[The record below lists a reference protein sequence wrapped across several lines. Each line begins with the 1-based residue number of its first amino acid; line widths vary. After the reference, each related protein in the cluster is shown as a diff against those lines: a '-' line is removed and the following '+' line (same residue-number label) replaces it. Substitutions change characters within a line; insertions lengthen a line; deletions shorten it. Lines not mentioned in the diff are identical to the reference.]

1 MMRGPVGIGVKE
13 KKDIIVMKF
22 GGTSISDTDKIKKA
36 AGKAIKAKLSGCKV
50 VIVVSAMGDATDN
63 LINIASSINKNPS
76 HREMDMLMSTGEQ
89 VSMALLSM
97 AIQEKGYDCISLTGK
112 QAGLLTDD
120 IYSNAKILSV
130 DKERLLKELG
140 SNKIIVVAGFQGA
153 TPAGEI
159 TTLGRGGSDTTAVA
173 LASALGAKYCEIYTD
188 VDGVFTADPRI
199 ESNSSKIEMLSYDEM
214 LELASSGAKVLHLR
228 AVEFAKRHNVVLH
241 VRSSF
246 NDIGGTWI
254 MDVEDSD
261 KKMEKPLISGV
272 THDTN
277 QVKISIFGLYDKPGI
292 AAKLLGG
299 MAGKNINVDLI
310 VQNVSENNLATIS
323 FTIKNE
329 DLNSARKV
337 LENIKD
343 KLGIERIEVDTEVA
357 KVSIIGEG
365 MQTHPGIAAKMF
377 DLLGQQDINIEMIST
392 STIRISCVIRKEK
405 IRKAVRVLHK
415 GFILD
420 K

>member
-1 MMRGPVGIGVKE
+1 
-13 KKDIIVMKF
+13 
-22 GGTSISDTDKIKKA
+22 
-36 AGKAIKAKLSGCKV
+36 
-50 VIVVSAMGDATDN
+50 
-63 LINIASSINKNPS
+63 
-76 HREMDMLMSTGEQ
+76 
-89 VSMALLSM
+89 
-97 AIQEKGYDCISLTGK
+97 
-112 QAGLLTDD
+112 
-120 IYSNAKILSV
+120 
-130 DKERLLKELG
+130 
-140 SNKIIVVAGFQGA
+140 
-153 TPAGEI
+153 
-159 TTLGRGGSDTTAVA
+159 
-173 LASALGAKYCEIYTD
+173 
-188 VDGVFTADPRI
+188 
-199 ESNSSKIEMLSYDEM
+199 
-214 LELASSGAKVLHLR
+214 
-228 AVEFAKRHNVVLH
+228 
-241 VRSSF
+241 
-246 NDIGGTWI
+246 

-343 KLGIERIEVDTEVA
+343 KLGIERIEIDTEVA

>member
-1 MMRGPVGIGVKE
+1 MRRPVGIGAKE

-22 GGTSISDTDKIKKA
+22 GGTSISDIDKIKKA
-36 AGKAIKAKLSGCKV
+36 ADKAIKAKLSGCKV

-199 ESNSSKIEMLSYDEM
+199 ESNSSKIEMLSYDE
-214 LELASSGAKVLHLR
+214 L
-228 AVEFAKRHNVVLH
+228 FC
-241 VRSSF
+241 
-246 NDIGGTWI
+246 T
-254 MDVEDSD
+254 
-261 KKMEKPLISGV
+261 
-272 THDTN
+272 
-277 QVKISIFGLYDKPGI
+277 
-292 AAKLLGG
+292 
-299 MAGKNINVDLI
+299 
-310 VQNVSENNLATIS
+310 
-323 FTIKNE
+323 
-329 DLNSARKV
+329 
-337 LENIKD
+337 
-343 KLGIERIEVDTEVA
+343 
-357 KVSIIGEG
+357 
-365 MQTHPGIAAKMF
+365 
-377 DLLGQQDINIEMIST
+377 
-392 STIRISCVIRKEK
+392 
-405 IRKAVRVLHK
+405 
-415 GFILD
+415 
-420 K
+420 

>member
-1 MMRGPVGIGVKE
+1 MGIGAKE

-22 GGTSISDTDKIKKA
+22 GGTSISDIDKIKKA
-36 AGKAIKAKLSGCKV
+36 ADKAIKAKLSGRSV
-50 VIVVSAMGDATDN
+50 VVVVSAMGDATDN
-63 LINIASSINKNPS
+63 LIDIASSINKNPS

-97 AIQEKGYDCISLTGK
+97 AIQEKGYDCISLTGE
-112 QAGLLTDD
+112 QAGILTDNV
-120 IYSNAKILSV
+120 YSNAKILNV

-140 SNKIIVVAGFQGA
+140 SNKIIVVAGFQGT

-173 LASALGAKYCEIYTD
+173 LASTLGAEYCEIYTD
-188 VDGVFTADPRI
+188 VDGVFTADPRV
-199 ESNSSKIEMLSYDEM
+199 ESSPNKIEVMSYDEM

-228 AVEFAKRHNVVLH
+228 AVEFAKKHNVVLH
-241 VRSSF
+241 VRSTF
-246 NDIGGTWI
+246 NDIKGTWI
-254 MDVEDSD
+254 MDIEDSD

-292 AAKLLGG
+292 AAKLFGG
-299 MAGKNINVDLI
+299 MADKNINVDLI

-329 DLNSARKV
+329 DLNAVRKV
-337 LENIKD
+337 LENIKG
-343 KLGIERIEVDTEVA
+343 KLGIERIGIDTEVA
-357 KVSIIGEG
+357 KVSIVGAG
-365 MQTHPGIAAKMF
+365 MQTHPGVAAKMF

-392 STIRISCVIRKEK
+392 SPIRISCVIRKEK